1 MLSKAAPNPAFASFK
16 GAADA
21 YAAMRVGCFKDDKFQ
36 DIGTVVEKTRENE
49 PARCLAKCRSGGFK
63 YAGLQGERCSCGNS
77 YGHWGPEPAGCNEPC
92 PGQPAYACGGA
103 NRNTVLATGT
113 IGAAGAGC
121 YLQTGTIGKGGC
133 PKQPRGFTAE
143 IWWNKE
149 DDASQQK
156 CLAQAKE
163 VRATCL
169 QQRWDCHGYR
179 ACATES
185 FRPHQRRLAA
195 AALQPLVLTWLSCSC
210 ALLQQDVAAT
220 QNHWPYRRAQPVC
233 ASASARTADGGR

>member
-113 IGAAGAGC
+113 VGAAGAGC

-133 PKQPRGFTAE
+133 PKQPKGFTAE

-163 VRATCL
+163 VPCDVPPAALGLSRLSSMRHRVVPSAPATSCRSGVATARAHMAATAASRRCKAKPLAIQTRAT
-169 QQRWDCHGYR
+169 RVR
-179 ACATES
+179 
-185 FRPHQRRLAA
+185 
-195 AALQPLVLTWLSCSC
+195 
-210 ALLQQDVAAT
+210 
-220 QNHWPYRRAQPVC
+220 
-233 ASASARTADGGR
+233 